1 MNVFNKRAMV
11 SNAMNLW
18 QTIYIGGARS
28 LEIRTRKASF
38 LTHIPL
44 DEISKRVTSRRCFG
58 IGNRRSKATLMRNM
72 RWECGYLKRKA
83 RSFGFTPLQNKDL
96 LWQ

>member
-1 MNVFNKRAMV
+1 MKLKKNQIV
-11 SNAMNLW
+11 SS
-18 QTIYIGGARS
+18 GG
-28 LEIRTRKASF
+28 
-38 LTHIPL
+38 
-44 DEISKRVTSRRCFG
+44 
-58 IGNRRSKATLMRNM
+58 KATLMRNM